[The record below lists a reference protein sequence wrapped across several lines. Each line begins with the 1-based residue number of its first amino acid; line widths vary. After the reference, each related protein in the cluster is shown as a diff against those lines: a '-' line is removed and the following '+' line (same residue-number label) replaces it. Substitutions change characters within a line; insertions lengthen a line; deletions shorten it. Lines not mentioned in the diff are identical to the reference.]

1 MFFKS
6 PKSQHKPQCLTVPP
20 FPLALCPERCA
31 SSCGSANQSGELQLA
46 FFYRLKQE
54 RLESSSR
61 SPGVFSCSFCKNLC
75 AHHGHIP
82 GIPMFSPPPP
92 QRSGQFQ
99 DQLYANESQSVWV
112 AGGPEYKTLDSQ
124 TFLVEMHQC
133 PRAMATVG
141 PPPPYRMSY
150 LLALRPNLSLL
161 GRQGTPLVDGM
172 AGRVS
177 AAITK

>member
-1 MFFKS
+1 MRVNSTSEWRVFFKS

-31 SSCGSANQSGELQLA
+31 SSCGSANQSEELQLA

-82 GIPMFSPPPP
+82 GIPMFSPPP
-92 QRSGQFQ
+92 RKGQDNSRTSFVPMNLN
-99 DQLYANESQSVWV
+99 LYGWQEAQSIKPW
-112 AGGPEYKTLDSQ
+112 TLRCFWWKC
-124 TFLVEMHQC
+124 T
-133 PRAMATVG
+133 
-141 PPPPYRMSY
+141 
-150 LLALRPNLSLL
+150 
-161 GRQGTPLVDGM
+161 
-172 AGRVS
+172 S
-177 AAITK
+177 AQELWQQWGHLHPIG